1 MLMFN
6 VVIIED
12 EPLARSKLKRLLQQI
27 AEPIQVIAELS
38 SVSETQ
44 AWLSSGERADLIFSD
59 IELLDG
65 NVFQCYQQQMPP
77 CPVIFITAYDDFM
90 LAAFDSL
97 GIAYLLKPY
106 DLTKLQQAWQKF
118 RLLTAKPEYGN
129 NALAQ
134 QLQTL
139 LQHLPIPQPSYVTR
153 IPIRQQ
159 QQIYFLEVAQI
170 LYLQADGNLV
180 MAFDQAG
187 KRHFLPYASLQAA
200 EAALDPARFFRINRS
215 ELVQGLHI
223 QRLERYCKNT
233 LTLYLPAGIQLKT
246 SQSRTSDFNRWLGLS
261 AG

>member
-1 MLMFN
+1 MYN

-44 AWLSSGERADLIFSD
+44 AWLSSGGHADLIFSD

-65 NVFQCYQQQMPP
+65 NVFQCYQQQTPP

-118 RLLTAKPEYGN
+118 RLLTAKPEHGN
-129 NALAQ
+129 NALAK
-134 QLQTL
+134 QLKTL
-139 LQHLPIPQPSYVTR
+139 LQHLPSPQASYVTR

-170 LYLQADGNLV
+170 LYLQADGNLAGVFTDGDLRRLIEKGVDLRALKASDV
-180 MAFDQAG
+180 MHANPHTIAQSA
-187 KRHFLPYASLQAA
+187 LAVEAA
-200 EAALDPARFFRINRS
+200 ELMELHRITS
-215 ELVQGLHI
+215 ILVVDDHG
-223 QRLERYCKNT
+223 RLCGAINSNDLMRAKV
-233 LTLYLPAGIQLKT
+233 I
-246 SQSRTSDFNRWLGLS
+246 
-261 AG
+261 